1 MPRRTQ
7 SPDVGCNR
15 QTVFNLK
22 LTYMATIQIDL
33 QNLATT
39 RRPDE
44 FKGSIALDHHT
55 HGQLFDRLLD
65 ENINAFLQDGYHF
78 IGAQVFLGDSI
89 RVTQKDLV
97 SIKFIL
103 SNNTDKLFFVRRDIR
118 FSQFL
123 LCFTDISFQ
132 FSNRLAFERDE
143 IDWESIEE
151 INEEQD

>member
-1 MPRRTQ
+1 
-7 SPDVGCNR
+7 
-15 QTVFNLK
+15 
-22 LTYMATIQIDL
+22 MATIQIDS

-55 HGQLFDRLLD
+55 HGQLLDRLLNG
-65 ENINAFLQDGYHF
+65 NINEFLQNGYRF
-78 IGAQVFLGDSI
+78 VGAKVFLGDSV
-89 RVTQKDLV
+89 RVTQQDLV

-103 SNNTDKLFFVRRDIR
+103 SNDSDKLFSVNRNVR

-132 FSNRLAFERDE
+132 FSHRLAFERDE
-143 IDWESIEE
+143 INWESVEE
-151 INEEQD
+151 INEQQE

>member
-1 MPRRTQ
+1 
-7 SPDVGCNR
+7 
-15 QTVFNLK
+15 
-22 LTYMATIQIDL
+22 MATIQIDL

-55 HGQLFDRLLD
+55 HGQLLDKLLS
-65 ENINAFLQDGYHF
+65 ENINEFLQDGYHF
-78 IGAQVFLGDSI
+78 VGAQVFLGDSV
-89 RVTQKDLV
+89 RVTQQDLV

-103 SNNTDKLFFVRRDIR
+103 SNNSDKLFSVNRDVR

-132 FSNRLAFERDE
+132 FSNRLAFEGDE
-143 IDWESIEE
+143 INWESVEDID
-151 INEEQD
+151 EQQD